1 MSHPGS
7 RRTGDLVIDV
17 NDLDDEHEQ
26 RHDFRRANGAPLVKL
41 NGKTERYRRP
51 SGYAKPLDD
60 ENALQNWRIFKAM
73 DGVARSKALQ
83 MGVVACRD
91 DDKNEKGRLRELAL
105 DRGQAN
111 ERADMGTG
119 LHAMTARAEDATD
132 TEFDPGP
139 HAEDLKAYTDMLET
153 YGFVSEMVEVPF
165 VNDDYRAAGTADRV
179 YSLLWDLFAPDGARI
194 PAGSLVLADLKTGAK
209 LDFSVPAYAVQLAL
223 YATGTLYDVID
234 EVRLPTPPINDHWT
248 LLIHLPVGSGR
259 CDVYWCSV
267 AVGLYGAW
275 LASEVK
281 DWQNRWKRGEHD
293 IHKVEPPAPLSVE
306 DKLAAE
312 GIETTVE
319 MEESWVERMVVYAKD
334 RIRAIG
340 GNDEARKSLLLQWP
354 DGLPSPKQGNYTPGQ
369 VVQLLDLLDQVEAK
383 FSLPFLVDPRS
394 ELQRGVHRSEMD
406 RSNGYMLTQEAKEEP

>member
-1 MSHPGS
+1 M
-7 RRTGDLVIDV
+7 IDV
-17 NDLDDEHEQ
+17 SDLDDEHEQ
-26 RHDFRRANGAPLVKL
+26 RHDFRRSNGAPLVKL
-41 NGKTERYRRP
+41 DGKTVRYRRP

-60 ENALQNWRIFKAM
+60 ENALVNWRIFKAM

-83 MGVVACRD
+83 MQVVACKD
-91 DDKNEKGRLRELAL
+91 DDRIEKGRLRELAL

-139 HAEDLKAYTDMLET
+139 HAEDLKAYTDMLST
-153 YGFVSEMVEVPF
+153 YGLVSEMVEVPF

-179 YSLLWDLFAPDGARI
+179 YRSEYDLFPPDGSRLV
-194 PAGSLVLADLKTGAK
+194 AGSLILADLKTGAK
-209 LDFSVPAYAVQLAL
+209 LDFSVPAYSVQLAL

-234 EVRLPTPPINDHWT
+234 EVRLPTPPINQQWT
-248 LLIHLPVGSGR
+248 LLIHLPVGSAR

-267 AVGLYGAW
+267 EVGLYGAW

-281 DWQNRWKRGEHD
+281 DWQNKWKRGDHD
-293 IHKVEPPAPLSVE
+293 IHRVEAPS
-306 DKLAAE
+306 KP
-312 GIETTVE
+312 TVE
-319 MEESWVERMVVYAKD
+319 ELLDKAEIAYDTYMEVSWVDRMIVYAKD

-340 GNDEARKSLLLQWP
+340 GNDEARRWLLLQWP
-354 DGLPSPKQGNYTPGQ
+354 EGLPSPKQNCYTPGQ

-383 FSLPFLVDPRS
+383 FSLPFLTDPRAD
-394 ELQRGVHRSEMD
+394 LQWGVHRDEMD
-406 RSNGYMLTQEAKEEP
+406 RSNEYMLTQEAKEEQ